1 VTIVVDALVVAG
13 GIVLGRWILRRARAR
28 RSKAADPGTSA
39 QVTAR
44 PSARDDALRAFPCAL
59 GDVVVRVAER
69 DEAWLAGALV
79 LEEQSPVAVLFVA
92 PEAGGDRALF
102 VRASDKGVT
111 WLAPLA
117 PGALPLPKDPPHA
130 LELAGERFERARRL
144 PVKVS
149 RLGTGAPAVGERAI
163 VAEYAGPG
171 AERLL
176 LVVGTDATMAWRGEA
191 LREGEYDVLP
201 GGKETLG
208 A

>member
-13 GIVLGRWILRRARAR
+13 GIVLGRWILRRVRAR
-28 RSKAADPGTSA
+28 RPSSGTPDA
-39 QVTAR
+39 PDCVPAR
-44 PSARDDALRAFPCAL
+44 PSARDDALAVFPCAL

-102 VRASDKGVT
+102 VRAPDKGVT

-117 PGALPLPKDPPHA
+117 PGALALPKDPPHA
-130 LELAGERFERARRL
+130 IEVAGERFQRARRL
-144 PVKVS
+144 PVRVS

-163 VAEYAGPG
+163 VAEYEGPG
-171 AERLL
+171 GERLL
-176 LVVGTDATMAWRGEA
+176 VVAGADATLAWRGVA